1 MRARLLLGAA
11 LVLALA
17 LGVEGKHRPPPPPP
31 PCDPACQ
38 NGGTCHNGRCRCAA
52 GWSGDDCSACG
63 NAPNGCQHGGTCSN
77 HRRGQTSCRC
87 TAGWSGDNCS
97 KLAACGLRAAKG
109 CLHGG
114 TCSGGI
120 LSQTCSCVHGWSGGD
135 CSADGPCSAVADPC
149 EHGGTAVPVDADCTC
164 TCGDGWNGPHCGA
177 SDACSSS
184 PCVNGGTCADLV
196 VNGDP
201 VFQCSCD
208 NMHLGDTCSET
219 DACHSTPCQNSGTCD
234 PQNTDGKLKFTCKC
248 VYGWDGAL
256 CQTNV
261 QAECDSGPCGDHG
274 DCAPN
279 HRTVTNPEAY
289 RCTCKDDYTGVSCQ
303 VAPSACDSSPCWN
316 DGNCADADDGT
327 FTCQCASCFSGPT
340 CEVKTGEACYD
351 DGSFT
356 DEQHY
361 PCSAWGARVRSGVA
375 ADGWDCWGDDDAA
388 KDWGYSGAAALDA
401 IRDHCPKA
409 CGFCGSACVTM
420 VDGHERPYRDLDNVT
435 DGRWDYNA
443 DRTQATLVCL
453 DRLAI
458 SVGDGKVQTCGSGGW
473 SGPHGVAKCEQLCIR
488 GHLPHPDH
496 ARSNSNGGAWA
507 FTDPDPPADVNYI
520 SPGATAQLYC
530 DNATGWTPEEVT
542 QLQTCSDDSGK
553 WTPFDDSPPGTPEC
567 DKDPYAPC
575 LSLPCQ
581 HGGTCI
587 GHVTNGQ
594 ATFECRCAAHYTGDM
609 CETEIQPCDS
619 NPCSGANGDCTNTH
633 ADSFTCTCHKGW
645 SGDRC
650 QQPASCEP
658 NPCQAG
664 GHCVDGN
671 STHYACRCVGPHY
684 GTNCEKRSLC
694 TSRSGHCQNGGVCV
708 DCAKQDFDHGQRCW
722 YGEDTECRCP
732 YEYVGDECEVPPACG
747 SDTCQHGGTCINS
760 WGEIDGVRSGV
771 PGFNCTC
778 KAPWSGGDCTDC
790 TGDAKTCLAAAGK
803 EAANEIAKDPEEL
816 TLSALVI
823 VMIVAMLM
831 FCCCRNKDAIGDNM
845 DKIMYS
851 TRFFGEGNRP
861 EHELMERAV
870 DERWHQA
877 RAAQSMEDFEDVD
890 GSIGLERGVSN
901 PVASPGGGRK
911 MKRAHSRGVAQMF
924 RDVNVNELRPNAWR
938 EQVIGKGSYGKVYRA
953 TWKGQDVAVKSVM
966 MPEAPLDGSS
976 RAATDE
982 FQRKLQEVRDDFVKE
997 VEICC
1002 DLAHP
1007 NLVSLLG
1014 YSTRAPKGPEEWL
1027 IVQEL
1032 MTGQSLDKQLYT
1044 ERWQPN
1050 KAAIKKIAIDV
1061 AKGMHYLH
1069 EETQFQLPIIHR
1081 DLKSPNLLLATA
1093 PPPEGEEHRIV
1104 VKIADFGLSTEKLV
1118 DEEATQTMLMTG
1130 CGSVLWMA
1138 PEILMGS
1145 VYNEKVDV
1153 FSYAMCLVELVDWH
1167 LPWHGCANTPEV
1179 AVKCTRGERPDR
1191 QLRSADPQMKELIEQ
1206 CWHNEPQRRLTFAQV
1221 LTNLGVTPERQSH
1234 FNGLG

>member
-1 MRARLLLGAA
+1 MTTTERRSSPRCSCAAQPLFRWPAHPPGAGTLETNRRRRTARARAHERRLSRAAAARRPRDEAMRQRCGEGLSVRARLLLGAA

-114 TCSGGI
+114 TCSGGM

-553 WTPFDDSPPGTPEC
+553 WTPSIIVHQEH
-567 DKDPYAPC
+567 
-575 LSLPCQ
+575 LS
-581 HGGTCI
+581 
-587 GHVTNGQ
+587 
-594 ATFECRCAAHYTGDM
+594 
-609 CETEIQPCDS
+609 
-619 NPCSGANGDCTNTH
+619 
-633 ADSFTCTCHKGW
+633 
-645 SGDRC
+645 
-650 QQPASCEP
+650 
-658 NPCQAG
+658 
-664 GHCVDGN
+664 
-671 STHYACRCVGPHY
+671 
-684 GTNCEKRSLC
+684 
-694 TSRSGHCQNGGVCV
+694 
-708 DCAKQDFDHGQRCW
+708 
-722 YGEDTECRCP
+722 
-732 YEYVGDECEVPPACG
+732 
-747 SDTCQHGGTCINS
+747 
-760 WGEIDGVRSGV
+760 
-771 PGFNCTC
+771 
-778 KAPWSGGDCTDC
+778 
-790 TGDAKTCLAAAGK
+790 
-803 EAANEIAKDPEEL
+803 
-816 TLSALVI
+816 VI
-823 VMIVAMLM
+823 RIH
-831 FCCCRNKDAIGDNM
+831 
-845 DKIMYS
+845 
-851 TRFFGEGNRP
+851 TR
-861 EHELMERAV
+861 RA
-870 DERWHQA
+870 
-877 RAAQSMEDFEDVD
+877 
-890 GSIGLERGVSN
+890 
-901 PVASPGGGRK
+901 
-911 MKRAHSRGVAQMF
+911 
-924 RDVNVNELRPNAWR
+924 
-938 EQVIGKGSYGKVYRA
+938 
-953 TWKGQDVAVKSVM
+953 
-966 MPEAPLDGSS
+966 
-976 RAATDE
+976 
-982 FQRKLQEVRDDFVKE
+982 
-997 VEICC
+997 
-1002 DLAHP
+1002 
-1007 NLVSLLG
+1007 
-1014 YSTRAPKGPEEWL
+1014 
-1027 IVQEL
+1027 
-1032 MTGQSLDKQLYT
+1032 
-1044 ERWQPN
+1044 
-1050 KAAIKKIAIDV
+1050 
-1061 AKGMHYLH
+1061 
-1069 EETQFQLPIIHR
+1069 
-1081 DLKSPNLLLATA
+1081 
-1093 PPPEGEEHRIV
+1093 
-1104 VKIADFGLSTEKLV
+1104 
-1118 DEEATQTMLMTG
+1118 
-1130 CGSVLWMA
+1130 
-1138 PEILMGS
+1138 
-1145 VYNEKVDV
+1145 
-1153 FSYAMCLVELVDWH
+1153 
-1167 LPWHGCANTPEV
+1167 
-1179 AVKCTRGERPDR
+1179 
-1191 QLRSADPQMKELIEQ
+1191 
-1206 CWHNEPQRRLTFAQV
+1206 
-1221 LTNLGVTPERQSH
+1221 
-1234 FNGLG
+1234 